1 MRARNIKPGF
11 FKNDELAALD
21 PLARILFAG
30 LWCLADREGR
40 LEDRPLRI
48 KAEVLPYDSCD
59 VDSLLSSLDDAGFI
73 LRYQADGE
81 RYIQITH
88 FLKHQNPHAREQASE
103 IPPCPDHDG
112 GKKMPRHNLGSD
124 KAQPRQ
130 CRDTKK
136 AQTSPADSLI
146 PDSLI
151 PDSGFSDSGILIPE
165 SDHPP
170 IPPEGGK
177 DRHAGP
183 TKSRSGQPGDAC
195 PQEGIIALYGKM
207 LPMLPQPDM
216 WGEPRRK
223 KLKAA
228 IKARWREQKEYQTL
242 FWWRNFFQSVRAS
255 PFLLGENDRGWQADL
270 EWLMRPTNFAKVI
283 DGKYRVRGR
292 PKDDY
297 SSTDPEEILREAFG
311 TADPFGCSKKEDPID
326 VECRPVKEC
335 REGGI
340 LSHGPE

>member
-1 MRARNIKPGF
+1 MRSRNIKPGF
-11 FKNDELAALD
+11 FKNEYLSSLS
-21 PLARILFAG
+21 PLHRILFAG
-30 LWCLADREGR
+30 LWCCADREGR
-40 LEDRPLRI
+40 LQDRPLRI
-48 KAEVLPYDSCD
+48 KAEILPYDNCD
-59 VDSLLSSLDDAGFI
+59 INSMLDDLQQSEFI
-73 LRYQADGE
+73 KRYSVDDAA
-81 RYIQITH
+81 YIQILN
-88 FLKHQNPHAREQASE
+88 FLKHQNPHHRETESK
-103 IPPCPDHDG
+103 IPPMFDG
-112 GKKMPRHNLGSD
+112 QANQEPTMLQARDKSPGLAQGKPRT
-124 KAQPRQ
+124 
-130 CRDTKK
+130 C
-136 AQTSPADSLI
+136 PADSLI

-151 PDSGFSDSGILIPE
+151 PDS
-165 SDHPP
+165 DHPP

-177 DRHAGP
+177 DRYAGP